1 MEAEIESL
9 KKENEILKQRLS
21 KYTNSPA
28 YRKYYEALGGP
39 SPHLETRSQLF
50 FIIFKPKISNF
61 FNWLHKVEL
70 IVGFF
75 IPKIYHKLL
84 YISFDLFIFIK

>member
-28 YRKYYEALGGP
+28 YRKYYEAN
-39 SPHLETRSQLF
+39 
-50 FIIFKPKISNF
+50 KDKINE
-61 FNWLHKVEL
+61 KKRERA
-70 IVGFF
+70 
-75 IPKIYHKLL
+75 KIDYEKKKSEK
-84 YISFDLFIFIK
+84 IENKN

>member
-28 YRKYYEALGGP
+28 YRKYYEANKEKINEKKRERAKIDYEKKK
-39 SPHLETRSQLF
+39 LE
-50 FIIFKPKISNF
+50 KIE
-61 FNWLHKVEL
+61 K
-70 IVGFF
+70 
-75 IPKIYHKLL
+75 
-84 YISFDLFIFIK
+84 

>member
-28 YRKYYEALGGP
+28 YRKYYEANKEKINEKKRERAKIDYEKKK
-39 SPHLETRSQLF
+39 LE
-50 FIIFKPKISNF
+50 KIEN
-61 FNWLHKVEL
+61 
-70 IVGFF
+70 
-75 IPKIYHKLL
+75 
-84 YISFDLFIFIK
+84 

>member
-28 YRKYYEALGGP
+28 YRKYYEANKEKINEKKRERAKIDYEKKK
-39 SPHLETRSQLF
+39 LE
-50 FIIFKPKISNF
+50 KIENK
-61 FNWLHKVEL
+61 N
-70 IVGFF
+70 
-75 IPKIYHKLL
+75 
-84 YISFDLFIFIK
+84 

>member
-28 YRKYYEALGGP
+28 YRKYYEANKDKINEKKRERAKIDYEKKK
-39 SPHLETRSQLF
+39 LE
-50 FIIFKPKISNF
+50 KIENK
-61 FNWLHKVEL
+61 N
-70 IVGFF
+70 
-75 IPKIYHKLL
+75 
-84 YISFDLFIFIK
+84 

>member
-28 YRKYYEALGGP
+28 YRKYYEANKEKINEKKRERAKIDYEKKK
-39 SPHLETRSQLF
+39 LEKIENKNEVRS
-50 FIIFKPKISNF
+50 K
-61 FNWLHKVEL
+61 
-70 IVGFF
+70 
-75 IPKIYHKLL
+75 
-84 YISFDLFIFIK
+84 

>member
-28 YRKYYEALGGP
+28 YRKYYEANKEKINEKKRERAKIDYEKKK
-39 SPHLETRSQLF
+39 LE
-50 FIIFKPKISNF
+50 KI
-61 FNWLHKVEL
+61 
-70 IVGFF
+70 
-75 IPKIYHKLL
+75 KIKCV
-84 YISFDLFIFIK
+84 

>member
-28 YRKYYEALGGP
+28 YRKYYEANKEKINEKKRERAKIDYEKKK
-39 SPHLETRSQLF
+39 LEN
-50 FIIFKPKISNF
+50 IENKN
-61 FNWLHKVEL
+61 
-70 IVGFF
+70 
-75 IPKIYHKLL
+75 
-84 YISFDLFIFIK
+84 